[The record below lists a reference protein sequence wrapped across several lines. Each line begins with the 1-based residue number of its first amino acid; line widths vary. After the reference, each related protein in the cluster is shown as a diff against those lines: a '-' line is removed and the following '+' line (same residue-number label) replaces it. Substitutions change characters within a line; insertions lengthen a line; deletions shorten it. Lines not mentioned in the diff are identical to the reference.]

1 MNIGWWCTA
10 LESPWTWAWVAY
22 PAIWAAALAPLV
34 AYHLAM
40 RRRGESADET
50 GRQRLWFTFGIL
62 AFWVASDWPLGTLG
76 AGYLASAHMLQYL
89 LYILVAAPLLLLGI
103 PEWMARRIV
112 ERLRMYRLLKGLSS
126 RLLLTG
132 IIFNIV
138 LVGSHAPVTVD
149 LLRTSAIGSFAMDFL
164 WLASGLLLWLPL
176 AAPLPE
182 LRNPSYPARMVY
194 LFAAT
199 GIVAILPASFLTF
212 SVFPLYRI
220 YELAPRVNGI
230 AAIDDQQ
237 MAGLIM
243 KLGMLP
249 VIWSVL
255 AVQWFRWAN
264 TEPALRVR
272 T

>member
-1 MNIGWWCTA
+1 MNLSWWCTA
-10 LESPWTWAWVAY
+10 LEEPWTWQWVAY
-22 PAIWAAALAPLV
+22 PAIWVVAFGPLV

-40 RRRGESADET
+40 RRRGAEADET
-50 GRQRLWFTFGIL
+50 GRQRLWFTLGIV

-89 LYILVAAPLLLLGI
+89 LYVLVAAPLLLLGT
-103 PEWMARRIV
+103 PEWMARKIV
-112 ERLRMYRLLKGLSS
+112 SRLGLYRALSWLSRRLLVA
-126 RLLLTG
+126 G

-149 LLRTSAIGSFAMDFL
+149 ILRTNAFGSFAMDIL
-164 WLASGLLLWLPL
+164 WLVSGLLLWLPL
-176 AAPLPE
+176 AAPIPE
-182 LRNPSYPARMVY
+182 LRNTSYPAKMVY
-194 LFAAT
+194 LFATT
-199 GIVAILPASFLTF
+199 GLVAILPASFLTF

-220 YELAPRVNGI
+220 YELAPRVHGI
-230 AAIDDQQ
+230 TAVADQQ
-237 MAGLIM
+237 AAGLIM

-249 VIWSVL
+249 IIWTVL

-264 TEPALRVR
+264 TERGLRVR